1 MTDWVACTDGRRV
14 WATDPRT
21 GMQRRYMACNTAR
34 ILSVTGGGKAIAIV
48 TDDGKVRIWNPE
60 TDSVVTHLQ

>member
-1 MTDWVACTDGRRV
+1 
-14 WATDPRT
+14 
-21 GMQRRYMACNTAR
+21 MQRRYMACNTAR

-48 TDDGKVRIWNPE
+48 TDDGKVRVWNPE